1 MDALATLSALA
12 RGQLMD
18 QLTEAMMV
26 VAEEVVNTGRK
37 GKVTL
42 NLTIAQATPG
52 EPSVVVVEEIKRT
65 APKRDPLGAILFL
78 GDREFHRRDPRQQQL
93 DFRVVDD
100 EAPSKVVQVDGDSTV
115 VSVQD
120 VS

>member
-18 QLTEAMMV
+18 QLTEAMIV
-26 VAEEVVNTGRK
+26 VAEEVINTGRK

-65 APKRDPLGAILFL
+65 APKRDPLGAILFI
-78 GDREFHRRDPRQQQL
+78 GDREFHRRDPRQPEL
-93 DFRVVDD
+93 DFRVV
-100 EAPSKVVQVDGDSTV
+100 EQPEPEVRNPEDSDKTV
-115 VSVQD
+115 RPA
-120 VS
+120 